1 MKPSS
6 CGKLPVLLL
15 LSGAALLPL
24 RAEEKIAVQ
33 PEGSGKPNIL
43 FILADDLGID
53 ALHCFGSDQYATP
66 HLDALA
72 AGGMKF
78 THTYA
83 SPLCGPSRALI
94 LTGRYAFRTGATNQD
109 KTGQFT
115 PEQETMMPKILKP
128 EGYAS
133 AMIGKWGQ
141 LPLTPSDFG
150 FDEYLTFKG
159 SGIYWNTQAKG
170 KEYTRN
176 GQQVELKDQEY
187 MPDLMHGLA
196 VDFITRNQDKPFY
209 LYYSMSHIH
218 TEILPTPDS
227 QEGADKKQLYADNI
241 AYMDKLVGQLV
252 TELGRL
258 KLREKTLIVFVGD
271 NGTAKGGAEMSTVGG
286 KKIFGSKGSMME
298 GGSLVPMIVN
308 WPGTTP
314 AGKDCPDP
322 IDFSDFVPTFAAAAG
337 AKLPEGVVIDGK
349 SFLPQIQ
356 GEKGTPREW
365 AFVQLAR
372 MWYVRSQNWKLNEK
386 GELYDMSG
394 APFEEKLVPADS
406 TDPTA
411 VAERAKLKAALDK
424 LNPAG
429 GILDDGDGTGRHSKN
444 REKKPKKAK
453 KDQSGDAGSDPSS
466 E

>member
-6 CGKLPVLLL
+6 CGKISVLLL

-24 RAEEKIAVQ
+24 RAEEKTAAQ
-33 PEGSGKPNIL
+33 PASSGKPNIL

-83 SPLCGPSRALI
+83 SPLCGPSRAMI

-109 KTGQFT
+109 KTGEFT
-115 PEQETMMPKILKP
+115 PTQETMMPQILKP

-170 KEYTRN
+170 KEYALN
-176 GQQVELKDQEY
+176 GRQVELKDKEY
-187 MPDLMHGLA
+187 MPDLMHSLA
-196 VDFITRNQDKPFY
+196 VDFMTRNQNRPFY
-209 LYYSMSHIH
+209 LYYSLSHIH

-227 QEGADKKQLYADNI
+227 AEGGDKNRLYADNI
-241 AYMDKLVGQLV
+241 AYMDKLVGRIV
-252 TELGRL
+252 AELEKL

-271 NGTAKGGAEMSTVGG
+271 NGTTKGGAEVSTVGG
-286 KKIFGSKGSMME
+286 KKIFGSKGSMLE

-314 AGKDCPDP
+314 AGSVCASM
-322 IDFSDFVPTFAAAAG
+322 IDFSDYVPTFAAAAG
-337 AKLPEGVVIDGK
+337 AKLPDGVVIDGR
-349 SFLPQIQ
+349 SFLPQIK
-356 GEKGTPREW
+356 GEKGNPREW
-365 AFVQLAR
+365 AYVQLAR
-372 MWYVRSQNWKLNEK
+372 MWYVRSLNWKLNEK

-394 APFEEKLVPADS
+394 APFEEKLVTTDT
-406 TDPTA
+406 TDPVA
-411 VAERAKLKAALDK
+411 VAERAKLKAALDQ

-429 GILDDGDGTGRHSKN
+429 GILDDGDGTGRHAG
-444 REKKPKKAK
+444 KAK
-453 KDQSGDAGSDPSS
+453 KKVKKDKNPGGNGSTD
-466 E
+466 

>member
-1 MKPSS
+1 MKKHLIVLWIVLMGGMGWTEEAANPN
-6 CGKLPVLLL
+6 PV
-15 LSGAALLPL
+15 S
-24 RAEEKIAVQ
+24 
-33 PEGSGKPNIL
+33 SGKPNII
-43 FILADDLGID
+43 FILSDDLGHDI
-53 ALHCFGSDQYATP
+53 LHCFGSDQYQTP

-72 AGGMKF
+72 TGGMKF

-83 SPLCGPSRALI
+83 APLCGPSRALI

-109 KTGQFT
+109 RTGQFT

-128 EGYAS
+128 ESYAS

-141 LPLTPSDFG
+141 LPLMPSDFG

-159 SGIYWNTQAKG
+159 SGIYWNTQPKG
-170 KEYTRN
+170 KEYTLN
-176 GQQVELKDQEY
+176 GKQVALKDKEY
-187 MPDLMHGLA
+187 MPDLMHKLV
-196 VDFITRNQDKPFY
+196 VDFITRNREKPFY

-218 TEILPTPDS
+218 GDILPTPDS
-227 QEGADKKQLYADNI
+227 QEGASDKQLYADNI
-241 AYMDKLVGQLV
+241 AYHDKLIGQLV
-252 TELGRL
+252 AELEKL
-258 KLREKTLIVFVGD
+258 KLREKTLIVYVGD
-271 NGTAKGGAEMSTVGG
+271 NGTAKGGAAISTVGG
-286 KKIFGSKGSMME
+286 KKIYGSKGSMFE

-314 AGKDCPDP
+314 AGKTCADL

-337 AKLPEGVVIDGK
+337 AKLPENVVIDGQ
-349 SFLPQIQ
+349 SFLPQIK
-356 GEKGTPREW
+356 GEKGNPREW

-372 MWYVRSQNWKLNEK
+372 MWYVRSLNWKLNEK

-406 TDPTA
+406 TDPVA

-429 GILDDGDGTGRHSKN
+429 GILDDGDGTGRHGGKA
-444 REKKPKKAK
+444 KKKAK
-453 KDQSGDAGSDPSS
+453 KAKEDGGEPPS

>member
-1 MKPSS
+1 MKKYLCLLWIVVMGGVGWSEEAAIP
-6 CGKLPVLLL
+6 KPV
-15 LSGAALLPL
+15 S
-24 RAEEKIAVQ
+24 
-33 PEGSGKPNIL
+33 SGKPNIIFL
-43 FILADDLGID
+43 LSDDLGHDI
-53 ALHCFGSDQYATP
+53 LRCFGSDQYQTP
-66 HLDALA
+66 QLDALA

-83 SPLCGPSRALI
+83 APLCGPSRALI

-109 KTGQFT
+109 KTGEFT

-141 LPLTPSDFG
+141 LPLMPSDFG

-159 SGIYWNTQAKG
+159 SGIYWNTQPKG
-170 KEYTRN
+170 KEYTLN
-176 GQQVELKDQEY
+176 GKQVALKDKEY
-187 MPDLMHGLA
+187 MPDLMHKLV
-196 VDFITRNQDKPFY
+196 VDFITRNREKPFY

-218 TEILPTPDS
+218 GDILPTPDS
-227 QEGADKKQLYADNI
+227 QEGASDKQLYADNI
-241 AYMDKLVGQLV
+241 AYHDKLIGQLV
-252 TELGRL
+252 AELEKL
-258 KLREKTLIVFVGD
+258 KLREKTLIVYVGD
-271 NGTAKGGAEMSTVGG
+271 NGTAKGGAAISTVGG
-286 KKIFGSKGSMME
+286 KKIYGSKGSMFE

-314 AGKDCPDP
+314 AGKTCADMV
-322 IDFSDFVPTFAAAAG
+322 DFSDFVPTFAAAAG
-337 AKLPEGVVIDGK
+337 AKLPENVVIDGQ
-349 SFLPQIQ
+349 SFLPQIK
-356 GEKGTPREW
+356 GEKGNPREW

-372 MWYVRSQNWKLNEK
+372 MWYVRSLNWKLNEK

-406 TDPTA
+406 TDPA
-411 VAERAKLKAALDK
+411 AMEARAKLKAALDK

-429 GILDDGDGTGRHSKN
+429 GILDDGDGTGRHGGKA
-444 REKKPKKAK
+444 KKKAK
-453 KDQSGDAGSDPSS
+453 KAKEEGGEPSS